1 MSEAE
6 DFYLQVAYALSGCQ
20 LVEQEL
26 KLYISEALKYVQK
39 CVGKRLPFKMAGQDY
54 EDASLERLI
63 DTFRKLTNN
72 DELVVELKKFKNERN
87 YISHKGIAHCL
98 DPMGDL
104 GDFSVAELMPR
115 LQAIQ
120 ADAQRLRRVIYDEGG
135 SFKGHLYF
143 GEFPE

>member
-1 MSEAE
+1 MNDAD

-26 KLYISEALKYVQK
+26 KLYISEALEYVK
-39 CVGKRLPFKMAGQDY
+39 KSVGKRLPFKMSGQDY

-63 DTFRKLTNN
+63 DVFRKLSDN
-72 DELVVELKKFKNERN
+72 ESLVADLRKFKAERN
-87 YISHKGIAHCL
+87 FLSHKGIAHCL

-104 GDFSVAELMPR
+104 GGISSAEFMPR
-115 LQAIQ
+115 LRAVQTEAE
-120 ADAQRLRRVIYDEGG
+120 RLRLLIHDEGG

-143 GEFPE
+143 GTFPE